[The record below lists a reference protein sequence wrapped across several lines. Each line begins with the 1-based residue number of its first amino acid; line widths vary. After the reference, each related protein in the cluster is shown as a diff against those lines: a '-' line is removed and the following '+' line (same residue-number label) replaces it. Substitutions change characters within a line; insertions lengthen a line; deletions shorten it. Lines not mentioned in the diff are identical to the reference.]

1 MVVTLSLQPQRV
13 FACWVINPVLIP
25 SLTDVLAVNDFC
37 NATERYHVF
46 DLAAYICIASAYQIM
61 FNRYICGTFKASSL
75 GQLSIYM
82 HQQASQCIPCGK
94 LCQHMLVVIFWNVH
108 SEVATCLTKTAFVAV
123 SFFFFPCVFQEY
135 PSYPNFSQGQYAQYY
150 NSSPYPSHYMTS
162 SNTSPTIPSTTA
174 TYQLQEPP
182 SGVTSQAVT
191 DPSGNC
197 PVIYPCFMDI
207 FSWVS

>member
-1 MVVTLSLQPQRV
+1 MTLSLQPQRV
-13 FACWVINPVLIP
+13 CACWVINPVLIP
-25 SLTDVLAVNDFC
+25 LLTDVLAVNVFC

-46 DLAAYICIASAYQIM
+46 DLATYICIASAYQIT
-61 FNRYICGTFKASSL
+61 FYRYICGTFKASSL

-82 HQQASQCIPCGK
+82 HQQASQCIPCVK

-123 SFFFFPCVFQEY
+123 SFLFSCVFQEY
-135 PSYPNFSQGQYAQYY
+135 PSYPNFGQGQYAQYY

-182 SGVTSQAVT
+182 SAVTSQAVT

-197 PVIYPCFMDI
+197 LGIYLYTVEI
-207 FSWVS
+207 LNWVS